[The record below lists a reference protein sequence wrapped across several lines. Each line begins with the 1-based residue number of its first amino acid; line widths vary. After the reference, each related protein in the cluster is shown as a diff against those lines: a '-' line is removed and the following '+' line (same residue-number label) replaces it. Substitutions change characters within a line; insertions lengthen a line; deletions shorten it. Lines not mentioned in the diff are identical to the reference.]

1 MRSSSQPTLDI
12 LIHCPGSHGVVPDQL
27 HMQATALHELGI
39 RILLLCSPGF
49 LRTRNPAYPVDSCL
63 AEGASNHTAGS
74 ISRKWIKHVQTIRN
88 QLRLAAEIYRLQPS
102 IVLSASHIEKDSPF
116 WVWPL
121 VFFAR
126 FRNVVFATNLHFS
139 QPDKTETSKWWRSV
153 CYKFSFYPTSI
164 AIAHKRLS
172 NPNVIPDNVRL
183 VEVPLG
189 PDSKENIN
197 ENAKS
202 IRKGWKVPR
211 GKKVF
216 LAFGAIRNHKN
227 LDLAIWALVDNPDAF
242 LVVLGGISSHKDKP
256 IKHYQRL
263 AEDLGLARRVYI
275 SDEFVAE
282 EKRRSYFE
290 AADFILLTYTASYHS
305 QTSSLN
311 SAVEA
316 NRRVLASSGT
326 SPMRDMVEHF
336 GLGVYVDPD
345 SRHAVADG
353 MATLLA
359 GDLPEPNWEGY
370 LNHATWENNVIRLLE
385 AASDHLNGRPT
396 PQRQFEGLEDEAAPL
411 PKVISAKSQIDETAE
426 ASKKSKAFV
435 AKKSAGAQ
443 APLQR
448 ESPVATLTPKH
459 LVKGKNPQELT
470 TKVPAT
476 SVAVPLASKA
486 VEPKIEKISKRKPKQ
501 QTEFPVDLGL
511 IASKPDDIKR
521 RRAIRRK
528 RKKRL
533 LVE

>member
-1 MRSSSQPTLDI
+1 MPSSSQLNLDI

-27 HMQATALHELGI
+27 HMQATALHDLGI

-49 LRTRNPAYPVDSCL
+49 LRTRNPAYPVDTCL

-88 QLRLAAEIYRLQPS
+88 QLRLAAEVYRLQPS
-102 IVLSASHIEKDSPF
+102 IVLSASHIEKDSPL

-172 NPNVIPDNVRL
+172 NPNVIPGNVRL

-189 PDSKENIN
+189 PDNKDHVDESSKL
-197 ENAKS
+197 

-242 LVVLGGISSHKDKP
+242 LVILGGISSHKDKP

-263 AEDLGLARRVYI
+263 AEDLGLTRRVYI

-282 EKRRSYFE
+282 EKRKSYFE
-290 AADFILLTYTASYHS
+290 AADFIILTYTASYHS

-326 SPMRDMVEHF
+326 SPMRDLVEHF

-345 SRHAVADG
+345 SRQAVADG
-353 MATLLA
+353 MATLLV
-359 GDLPEPNWEGY
+359 GDLPAPNWEGY
-370 LNHATWENNVIRLLE
+370 LKHATWENNVLRLLE
-385 AASDHLNGRPT
+385 AVSDHLNGRPT
-396 PQRQFEGLEDEAAPL
+396 PQRQFEGLEDEAASVPQL
-411 PKVISAKSQIDETAE
+411 ISAKSQIDATLGVP
-426 ASKKSKAFV
+426 KKSKVSAG
-435 AKKSAGAQ
+435 KKSVAAQ
-443 APLQR
+443 SLLDSKSHA
-448 ESPVATLTPKH
+448 SPHSPKRPGKVNNPPKLNPDVAASSPI
-459 LVKGKNPQELT
+459 EL
-470 TKVPAT
+470 
-476 SVAVPLASKA
+476 
-486 VEPKIEKISKRKPKQ
+486 VEPKVGKISKKKTKRQ
-501 QTEFPVDLGL
+501 IDLPVVRVS
-511 IASKPDDIKR
+511 IAAKPDDIKR

>member
-1 MRSSSQPTLDI
+1 MPSSSQPTLDI

-27 HMQATALHELGI
+27 HMQATALHDLGI
-39 RILLLCSPGF
+39 RVLLLCSPGF

-63 AEGASNHTAGS
+63 YEGASNHTAGS
-74 ISRKWIKHVQTIRN
+74 ISRKWIKHIQTIRN

-102 IVLSASHIEKDSPF
+102 IVFSGSHIEKDSPL

-126 FRNVVFATNLHFS
+126 FRNIVFATNLHFS

-172 NPNVIPDNVRL
+172 NPDVIPGNVRL

-189 PDSKENIN
+189 PDRKENIN
-197 ENAKS
+197 ESTKS
-202 IRKGWKVPR
+202 IREVWKVPR

-242 LVVLGGISSHKDKP
+242 LVILGGISSHKDKP

-263 AEDLGLARRVYI
+263 VEDLGLTRRVYI

-282 EKRRSYFE
+282 EKRKSYFE
-290 AADFILLTYTASYHS
+290 ASDFILLTYTASYHS

-311 SAVEA
+311 TAVAA

-326 SPMRDMVEHF
+326 SPMRDLVEHF
-336 GLGVYVDPD
+336 GLGVYVEPD

-385 AASDHLNGRPT
+385 AVSDHLNGRPT
-396 PQRQFEGLEDEAAPL
+396 PQRQFEGLEDDSAPV
-411 PKVISAKSQIDETAE
+411 PKLISAKSRIDVTAGV
-426 ASKKSKAFV
+426 SKKSKASG
-435 AKKSAGAQ
+435 AKKSAPAE
-443 APLQR
+443 APMPSKSDVSAPVSKRPVKVKNPPKLTP
-448 ESPVATLTPKH
+448 EAVATP
-459 LVKGKNPQELT
+459 
-470 TKVPAT
+470 
-476 SVAVPLASKA
+476 SASET
-486 VEPKIEKISKRKPKQ
+486 VEHKIEKISKKKPKL
-501 QTEFPVDLGL
+501 QTELPVDRVS
-511 IASKPDDIKR
+511 ITANPDDIKR